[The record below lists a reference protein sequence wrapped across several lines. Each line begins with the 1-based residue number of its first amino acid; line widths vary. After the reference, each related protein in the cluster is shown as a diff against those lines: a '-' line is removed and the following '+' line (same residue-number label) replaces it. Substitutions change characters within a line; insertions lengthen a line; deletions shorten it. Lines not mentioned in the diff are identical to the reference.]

1 MPLNVITKDD
11 FTPRTAEDA
20 ARHFGRKV
28 ALPSDA
34 FERLT
39 AEAKARAFRMAGVH
53 KVRMVQ
59 RARDI
64 VHNGIREGTPFPQIR
79 RELLAVFDTEG
90 IPRPAL
96 SRLRFMFQQNAQQ
109 AYNDARR
116 EALDDPDMAKAFPF
130 RQYLTVGNGTA
141 GVRGVRP
148 EHAALHGKVFRWD
161 DPFWDSH
168 TPPWDWG
175 CRCFFRSLTTGQAK
189 RLGAKVIDLGYVRKR
204 IRVAGQGRRGIK
216 ANAEFMRGTIDTS
229 KVDAELRKVL
239 EEIAG

>member
-11 FTPRTAEDA
+11 FTPRRAEDA

-34 FERLT
+34 FDRLT

-64 VHNGIREGTPFPQIR
+64 VHKGIALGTPFPQIR

-96 SRLRFMFQQNAQQ
+96 SRLRIMFQQNAQQ
-109 AYNDARR
+109 AYHDARR

-161 DPFWDSH
+161 DPFWNSH

-175 CRCFFRSLTTGQAK
+175 CRCFFRSLTAGQAK
-189 RLGAKVIDLGYVRKR
+189 RLGAKVIDLGFVRSR

-216 ANAEFMRGTIDTS
+216 ANADFMRGTIDTS
-229 KVDAELRKVL
+229 RVDAELRRVL
-239 EEIAG
+239 EELVG